1 MMDKAINIVTNADVI
16 VLIGTSLQ
24 VYPAAGL
31 MDYARTDCPV
41 FYIDPQPS
49 IQSSGRV
56 KVIPKIASE
65 GMKRFI
71 EKHLP

>member
-1 MMDKAINIVTNADVI
+1 MDKAINIVTSADAI
-16 VLIGTSLQ
+16 VVIGTSLQ

-31 MDYARTDCPV
+31 MDYARTNCSI

-56 KVIPKIASE
+56 EVIPKIASE
-65 GMKRFI
+65 GMKKFI